1 MVHEVTPTV
10 PEKIQNT
17 IQGRIYVTVRVL
29 VDPAG
34 DVTAALME
42 KPGPSKYF
50 ARLADNA
57 AREWKFAPS
66 EEDGDRVW
74 LLSFRFTRDDVTVR
88 ATEQ

>member
-1 MVHEVTPTV
+1 VVHEVTPTV
-10 PEKIQNT
+10 PKKIQNT
-17 IQGRIYVTVRVL
+17 IQGRIYVTIRVL

-57 AREWKFAPS
+57 AREWKFAPVT
-66 EEDGDRVW
+66 EEGDRVW

>member
-1 MVHEVTPTV
+1 MPDV
-10 PEKIQNT
+10 PANIRNK

-34 DVTAALME
+34 DVVGVLME
-42 KPGPSKYF
+42 RPGPSKYF

-57 AREWKFAPS
+57 AREWRFAPT

-74 LLSFRFTRDDVTVR
+74 RLNYLFTQDGVTVH

>member
-1 MVHEVTPTV
+1 MLQEIIPTV
-10 PEKIQNT
+10 PNSIQNK

-34 DVTAALME
+34 DVVGVLME
-42 KPGPSKYF
+42 RPGPSKYF

-57 AREWKFAPS
+57 ARDWKFAPT

-74 LLSFRFTRDDVTVR
+74 RLNYLFTRDDVTVH
-88 ATEQ
+88 ATAQ

>member
-1 MVHEVTPTV
+1 VVHEVLPDV
-10 PEKIQNT
+10 PNNIRNK

-34 DVTAALME
+34 DVIAVLME
-42 KPGPSKYF
+42 RPGPSKYF

-57 AREWKFAPS
+57 AREWRFAPT
-66 EEDGDRVW
+66 EEEGDRVW
-74 LLSFRFTRDDVTVR
+74 RLNYLFTQDGVTVR